1 MMTANLFLLSLL
13 TAGNKE
19 YIERFNKRFRAKN
32 KHLIKKS
39 LQTQVTN
46 YVTRTQLSTHDIAEY
61 LCVSPSIVRDAMQVK
76 EKASSVKFLKETK
89 RAKRVK
95 K

>member
-1 MMTANLFLLSLL
+1 MMTANRFLLSLL
-13 TAGNKE
+13 SAGNKQH
-19 YIERFNKRFRAKN
+19 IERFNKRFRAEN
-32 KHLIKKS
+32 KHLIEKS